1 MKNFSYKIQF
11 LIIMIFY
18 KLLLL
23 FPESARFKFGDFLGI
38 LMYKLVKK
46 RRLIALANLKMAF
59 PEKDQHEVEA
69 IAIESFKIMIKAFL
83 CTLWFNTYL
92 KDPKK
97 VIVINREVLDEAYNQ
112 NKGVIAALMHMGN
125 MEAIIKA
132 AEGYSIV
139 TVAKEQR
146 NPYLNE
152 FITESRKK
160 DLNLT
165 VFSKSKSTS
174 KELIK
179 RLNNKEIFALFS
191 DHRDKGAIIDFF
203 GMEAKAPTGAISL
216 ALKFDIPIIWGYNY
230 FNPDNSCTSV
240 INKFELVKTGN
251 FKEDVLNNTQ
261 RLIKEM
267 EDVIRKHPEQWM
279 WFHDRWN
286 LYSKLY
292 KRKRK

>member
-11 LIIMIFY
+11 IIIIFFY

-23 FPESARFKFGDFLGI
+23 FPEKIRFKFGDLLGI
-38 LMYKLVKK
+38 LMYKLIKK

-59 PEKDQHEVEA
+59 PEKDTQEIEH

-83 CTLWFNTYL
+83 CTLWFNNYL

-97 VIVINREVLDEAYNQ
+97 VFVINREVVDEAYNQ

-132 AEGYSIV
+132 AEGYNVV

-146 NPYLNE
+146 NPYLNK
-152 FITESRKK
+152 FINESRKN

-165 VFSKSKSTS
+165 VFPKSKSTS

-191 DHRDKGAIIDFF
+191 DHRDKGALVNFF

-216 ALKFDIPIIWGYNY
+216 ALKFDIPLIWGYNY
-230 FNPDNSCTSV
+230 FNSDNSCTSV
-240 INKFELVKTGN
+240 VEKFEMVKTGN

-261 RLIKEM
+261 RLIKNM
-267 EDVIRKHPEQWM
+267 EEVIRKHPEQWM
-279 WFHDRWN
+279 WFHDRWS

-292 KRKRK
+292 KGKRK